1 MTAALHQRIIVATDL
16 DGTLLDHYSYS
27 WQAAKESLAYLAERK
42 IPIVINTSKTFAE
55 VVQLQEELAIDAAF
69 IVENGSAI
77 YVSENSALAEHF
89 EHFDSQFKRKVFGLE
104 RSQIVSTLQS
114 LRSEHGFKFE
124 GYADWQVEDVIAH
137 TGLSEQ
143 NAKLSLTRQFSEP
156 LVWQDS
162 EANFDLFSQHIE
174 QAELRLIRG
183 GRFIHTLGQVNKGKS
198 LTELQSIL
206 YPDEACSLICL
217 GDSHNDLDM
226 LNIADIPV
234 FVRSPVHDFPPH
246 KCKNTPIFTEGFG
259 PNGWREAMHIIF
271 ND

>member
-1 MTAALHQRIIVATDL
+1 MTQALHKRIIVATDL

-27 WQAAKESLAYLAERK
+27 WQAAKESLAYLAERQ

-55 VVQLQEELAIDAAF
+55 VVQLQQELAIDAAF

-77 YVSENSALAEHF
+77 YVSKDSALAA
-89 EHFDSQFKRKVFGLE
+89 HFDDFDAQFKRKVFGLE
-104 RSQIVSTLQS
+104 RSDIVSILHA
-114 LRSEHGFKFE
+114 LRDQHGFQFE
-124 GYADWQVEDVIAH
+124 GYADWQVDDVIAH

-156 LVWQDS
+156 LVWHDS
-162 EANFDLFSQHIE
+162 EASFDTFSAYIQ
-174 QAELRLIRG
+174 QSELRLIRG

-206 YPDEACSLICL
+206 YPNEACSLICL

-226 LNIADIPV
+226 LNIADVPV

-246 KCKNTPIFTEGFG
+246 QCKNTPIFTEGFG
-259 PNGWREAMHIIF
+259 PEGWREAMQMIF